1 MQDSPRS
8 KWLRCSPLPPPSSPN
23 RDFGDGEGVSLNSST
38 SPGSTESPSVSSRIG
53 KGKNQDHNRG
63 IAVAPSGVTVA
74 GPSGLYHPHPIAQWL
89 STLSPAP
96 NCPRNGFQFPNQIG
110 SQKVSTP
117 RRFKPSWR
125 PSRSARSHRRS
136 ESRNPMQRTSA
147 QADTARIR
155 GTGSI
160 LARLAGISEGVSGLK
175 NVRYILLACYHEQ
188 YQKQESYRGTN
199 CSSGRNSG
207 SDCFA
212 FSPSLLRMFWSR
224 WRCRRKGWSDSTP

>member
-8 KWLRCSPLPPPSSPN
+8 KWLGCSPVPSPSSPSRN
-23 RDFGDGEGVSLNSST
+23 LGNGEWISLNSST

-117 RRFKPSWR
+117 RRSKPSWR
-125 PSRSARSHRRS
+125 RSRSARFPSLLVFL
-136 ESRNPMQRTSA
+136 NLMPPIYA
-147 QADTARIR
+147 QADTVRIR
-155 GTGSI
+155 GIGRHSQHW
-160 LARLAGISEGVSGLK
+160 LGCRRRISECKKRLP
-175 NVRYILLACYHEQ
+175 R
-188 YQKQESYRGTN
+188 
-199 CSSGRNSG
+199 
-207 SDCFA
+207 
-212 FSPSLLRMFWSR
+212 
-224 WRCRRKGWSDSTP
+224 STTHCECWT